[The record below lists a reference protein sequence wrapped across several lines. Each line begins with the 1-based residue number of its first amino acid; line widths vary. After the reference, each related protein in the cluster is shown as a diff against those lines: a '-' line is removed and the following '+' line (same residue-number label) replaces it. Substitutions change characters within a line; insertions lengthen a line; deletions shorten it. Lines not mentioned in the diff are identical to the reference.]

1 MQVLQATIGQ
11 MLVLFSFILM
21 GYVVAKLK
29 AVPENA
35 ASVLSK
41 LENNLFV
48 PALVLGTFV
57 GNFTIEKLSTAWRL
71 FLISFIICFVMILLA
86 VVISK
91 WCSKDRYTRNIYTYG
106 LAFSN
111 FGFMGNAVVNAVFPE
126 MFLDYLIF
134 TMPLWTMIYLWGVP
148 CLLIPAEEGKQT
160 LKSRLK
166 SFANPMFVAMVLGI
180 AIGLCEVK
188 LPAFLT
194 TVIDVTGNCMSPI
207 AMMLTGI
214 TIANMNVKK
223 VLSMKS
229 IYVVSGVR
237 LIVFPLFFIGLFC
250 VMPLPRNIVVCTICS
265 LAMPLGLSTLVIPGG
280 YGKDT
285 SVAAGMAIVS
295 HLLSAVT
302 IPVVFYLMT
311 NLLNFGN

>member
-1 MQVLQATIGQ
+1 MSVLSATVGQ
-11 MLVLFSFILM
+11 MLVLFTLILL
-21 GYVVAKLK
+21 GYIVAKAK
-29 AVPENA
+29 AVPEDSA
-35 ASVLSK
+35 TVLSK

-57 GNFTIEKLSTAWRL
+57 SNFTVEKLGTAWKL
-71 FLISFIICFVMILLA
+71 FLISFAICLVMMFLA
-86 VVISK
+86 VIVARG
-91 WCSKDRYTRNIYTYG
+91 CSKDNYIQNIYTYG

-126 MFLDYLIF
+126 YFLDYLIF

-148 CLLIPAEEGKQT
+148 CLLIPSEEGKQT
-160 LKSRLK
+160 IKSRLK
-166 SFANPMFVAMVLGI
+166 SFANPMFAAMIIGI
-180 AIGLCEVK
+180 VIGLCGIR
-188 LPAFLT
+188 LPDFLT
-194 TVIDVTGNCMSPI
+194 TVIDVTGDCMSPV

-214 TIANMNVKK
+214 TVANMDVKK

-229 IYVVSGVR
+229 IYVVSIIR
-237 LIVFPLFFIGLFC
+237 LIAFPLIFIGLFSF
-250 VMPLPRNIVVCTICS
+250 LPMAQNIVVCTICS

-285 SVAAGMAIVS
+285 SVAAGMALVS

-302 IPVVFYLMT
+302 IPIVFYLMM
-311 NLLNFGN
+311 NIL

>member
-1 MQVLQATIGQ
+1 MQVLQASIGQ

-21 GYVVAKLK
+21 GFVVAKRK

-35 ASVLSK
+35 ATVLSK

-57 GNFTIEKLSTAWRL
+57 GNFTVEKLSTAWKL
-71 FLISFIICFVMILLA
+71 FLISFAICFVMMLLA
-86 VVISK
+86 VIISK
-91 WCSKDRYTRNIYTYG
+91 WCSKDAYIRKIYTYG

-111 FGFMGNAVVNAVFPE
+111 FGFMGNAVVKAVFPE

-134 TMPLWTMIYLWGVP
+134 TMPLWTMIYMWGVP

-166 SFANPMFVAMVLGI
+166 SFANPMFGAMILGI
-180 AIGLCEVK
+180 VIGLLGIK
-188 LPAFLT
+188 LPAFMT
-194 TVIDVTGNCMSPI
+194 TVIDVTGSCMSPV

-223 VLSMKS
+223 VLSIKS
-229 IYVVSGVR
+229 IYVVSLVR
-237 LIVFPLFFIGLFC
+237 LIVFPLIFIGLFC
-250 VMPLPRNIVVCTICS
+250 IMPLAQNIMVCTVCA

-285 SVAAGMAIVS
+285 SVAAGMAVVS

-302 IPVVFYLMT
+302 IPVIFYLMMH
-311 NLLNFGN
+311 LCI

>member
-1 MQVLQATIGQ
+1 MSVLSATVGQ
-11 MLVLFSFILM
+11 MLVLFTLILL
-21 GYVVAKLK
+21 GYIVAKAK
-29 AVPENA
+29 AVPEDSA
-35 ASVLSK
+35 TVLSK

-57 GNFTIEKLSTAWRL
+57 SNFTVEKLGTAWKL
-71 FLISFIICFVMILLA
+71 FLISFAICLVMMFLA
-86 VVISK
+86 VIVARC
-91 WCSKDRYTRNIYTYG
+91 CSKDNYIQNIYTYG

-126 MFLDYLIF
+126 YFLDYLIF

-148 CLLIPAEEGKQT
+148 CLLIPSEEGKQT
-160 LKSRLK
+160 IKSRLK
-166 SFANPMFVAMVLGI
+166 SFANPMFAAMIIGI
-180 AIGLCEVK
+180 VIGLCGIR
-188 LPAFLT
+188 LPDFLT
-194 TVIDVTGNCMSPI
+194 TVIDVTGDCMSPV

-214 TIANMNVKK
+214 TVANMDVKK

-229 IYVVSGVR
+229 IYVVSIIR
-237 LIVFPLFFIGLFC
+237 LIAFPLIFIGLFSF
-250 VMPLPRNIVVCTICS
+250 LPMAQNIVVCTICS

-285 SVAAGMAIVS
+285 SVAAGMALVS

-302 IPVVFYLMT
+302 IPIVFYLMM
-311 NLLNFGN
+311 NIL